1 MRIENSDK
9 RKKQRKKITSDNK
22 KQINNNIKK
31 KHNGIISLWKFLYCM
46 MIVIFHGEIFAKSD
60 TNKILANG
68 SIGVEFFFLVS
79 GYLMTKSALN
89 QNNNS
94 NIANDTVNF
103 IWKKW
108 KKFLPYT
115 IISGLIALFLINFHS
130 KQYIIYNI
138 ISSIWSITILT
149 MAGFRGVGANL
160 PIWYISSMLMGMMI
174 LYPLIRKFKLNFMY
188 LFVPILLIV
197 GFGFLNLF
205 YGNLRNPE
213 TIISFTFKGNIRCVL
228 ELLLGGIIYILCEKF
243 KKIDFTKFGL
253 ILITIIEITC
263 LTIPIIISHF
273 INESSRYDFI
283 VLIIIAIGV
292 LIAFSEKTLE
302 YNILCNKF
310 SYWLE
315 KLSLTIYIFHYSVRV
330 FCTYYSGFKKINYI
344 NKLTIYTF
352 LSIIVGIIM
361 MYFID
366 YLKKNNFYLDKI
378 KKLIIK
384 SEA

>member
-1 MRIENSDK
+1 
-9 RKKQRKKITSDNK
+9 
-22 KQINNNIKK
+22 
-31 KHNGIISLWKFLYCM
+31 
-46 MIVIFHGEIFAKSD
+46 
-60 TNKILANG
+60 
-68 SIGVEFFFLVS
+68 
-79 GYLMTKSALN
+79 
-89 QNNNS
+89 
-94 NIANDTVNF
+94 
-103 IWKKW
+103 
-108 KKFLPYT
+108 
-115 IISGLIALFLINFHS
+115 
-130 KQYIIYNI
+130 
-138 ISSIWSITILT
+138 

-315 KLSLTIYIFHYSVRV
+315 KLSLTIYIFHYS
-330 FCTYYSGFKKINYI
+330 SIPKIFYHLI
-344 NKLTIYTF
+344 HTI
-352 LSIIVGIIM
+352 SI
-361 MYFID
+361 
-366 YLKKNNFYLDKI
+366 
-378 KKLIIK
+378 
-384 SEA
+384 